1 MRHTEYVPLYFGISG
16 VMRFRISQPFEE
28 RAALMTGLFF
38 FVAQPFIPL
47 QYPSGRVASVPQYC
61 DDFYAVI
68 LHFPFGC
75 FHQVFCYLTATMRF
89 IYPQRINESV
99 RLAIQGSVFCAVRN
113 KRLYAAMM
121 LLVSNE
127 YSN

>member
-1 MRHTEYVPLYFGISG
+1 MRHTEYGPLAFGMSFFG
-16 VMRFRISQPFEE
+16 LQPFEE
-28 RAALMTGLFF
+28 RAASIVERFF

-47 QYPSGRVASVPQYC
+47 QHPSGRVASVPQYC
-61 DDFYAVI
+61 DGFYAVI

-75 FHQVFCYLTATMRF
+75 FHQVFCYLAATMRF
-89 IYPQRINESV
+89 IYPQRINESI